1 MSIRALPIAKSPL
14 IALVSVVLAG
24 VVASGCTDGT
34 PAIDD
39 KLIGSL
45 AASERGEI
53 DRYQKRLEIV
63 SRYREQVKKLL
74 ARTVSEVELVEKA
87 KASADSLLTLRQARL
102 EHAKTHVGAN
112 AQQTATE
119 ALAEAQ
125 TRVDVLTSA
134 ISHVLLRRDYIE
146 SYDIAAEDAVVLSK
160 AELEKAKVSALA
172 SAKKID
178 EAKLKVSEFDVAA
191 REAQTRYAGHIEAAS
206 KVRVALVKAKQA
218 HDSARQ
224 QACTIA
230 KGPSRD
236 LLHCADKNG
245 APWARTLPEA
255 ETLDKLLRNA
265 LDGKGVSQTPDAGEV
280 QPLTNDLDGRPAG
293 ASAPPATPPVD
304 SAPETGDNGA
314 PSGTTP

>member
-1 MSIRALPIAKSPL
+1 MLA
-14 IALVSVVLAG
+14 SVVLAA
-24 VVASGCTDGT
+24 VAASGCSDGA
-34 PAIDD
+34 PVVDD
-39 KLIGSL
+39 KLIGTL

-53 DRYQKRLEIV
+53 DRYQKRLDIV
-63 SRYREQVKKLL
+63 KRYRDQVQKLL
-74 ARTVSEVELVEKA
+74 ERTVSEVELVDKA

-102 EHAKTHVGAN
+102 EHAKVHVGATAQKN
-112 AQQTATE
+112 ATDAV
-119 ALAEAQ
+119 AEAQ
-125 TRVDVLTSA
+125 ARVDVLTAA
-134 ISHVLLRRDYIE
+134 IAHVALRRDYIE

-191 REAQTRYAGHIEAAS
+191 RAAQTRYSGHIEAAS

-218 HDSARQ
+218 HDGKRQ
-224 QACTIA
+224 QACA
-230 KGPSRD
+230 SAEGPSRD

-265 LDGKGVSQTPDAGEV
+265 LDGKGVPSTPDAGEV
-280 QPLTNDLDGRPAG
+280 QPLTNDMVGRPTEPAPTPDVAAP
-293 ASAPPATPPVD
+293 ASP
-304 SAPETGDNGA
+304 SASGEGVV